1 MRLWPT
7 FAADLPMTILSVAVG
22 SGVEIMPFPLKYR
35 DILSNYCLGMRDLL
49 RAPSIDGIVL
59 MLEVEIIF

>member
-1 MRLWPT
+1 
-7 FAADLPMTILSVAVG
+7 MTILSVAVG